1 MKKLFLLFLF
11 SCFTGLVY
19 SQAIVNYTMKFR
31 YQNKDTL
38 LSREKI
44 HFWSKSG
51 QFPAYID
58 WENAPFAIQP
68 SAINGVGLF
77 TDSSGSYT
85 AGLDIGWAFIKVA
98 GTGVFID
105 DYYESNIGM
114 FVNDSQTP
122 NAEIIN
128 TTQGLMMRAITT
140 IGPNTE
146 ITASYQ
152 QILDLFPN
160 DDTVKFLIKYW

>member
-11 SCFTGLVY
+11 LFFTVLVY
-19 SQAIVNYTMKFR
+19 SQAIVNYAMKFS

-38 LSREKI
+38 LSREQI

-58 WENAPFAIQP
+58 WENAPFSIQL
-68 SAINGVGLF
+68 SSINGVGLF
-77 TDSSGSYT
+77 TDSASSYT
-85 AGLDIGWAFIKVA
+85 AGQDIGWAFIKAVS
-98 GTGVFID
+98 TGVFMD

-122 NAEIIN
+122 NAEIIS
-128 TTQGLMMRAITT
+128 TPQGLMMRALADIA
-140 IGPNTE
+140 PNTE

-160 DDTVKFLIKYW
+160 DGTAKFLIKYW